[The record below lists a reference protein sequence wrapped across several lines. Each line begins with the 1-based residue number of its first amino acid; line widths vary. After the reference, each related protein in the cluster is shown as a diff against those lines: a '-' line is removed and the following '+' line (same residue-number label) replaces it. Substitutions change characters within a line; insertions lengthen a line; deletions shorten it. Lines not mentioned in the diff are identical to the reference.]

1 MSKKIVIVGCGWL
14 GLPLAKELLAGGYDI
29 TGTTTTAEKLERIAA
44 HGIHPVMLKIGSDT
58 LEMSDNTISIW
69 EADIFIVAIPPRVAA
84 QGADF
89 HISQMR
95 ALLEHIP
102 ASSTLIYISST
113 SVYPPLAGNYSESF
127 KLNLENTGNATLYQS
142 EQLIS
147 DRSSSTIVRCG
158 GLMGEQRI
166 SGRYF
171 ASKEVSG
178 QNQPV
183 NYIHQIDAVSLIC
196 GIVENKLKGAYNLVA
211 PLHPTRAEVYAAN
224 SKKFGFVM
232 PTFKDDGIQRFIDG
246 TLIADKLDYTFHCP
260 DPRDFHS

>member
-1 MSKKIVIVGCGWL
+1 MPSKKIVVIGCGWL
-14 GLPLAKELLAGGYDI
+14 GLPLAKELVAFGHSVI
-29 TGTTTTAEKLERIAA
+29 GTTTTADRLE
-44 HGIHPVMLKIGSDT
+44 GIGAEGIEPRT
-58 LEMSDNTISIW
+58 LEIISDRLETSDETIW
-69 EADIFIVAIPPRVAA
+69 EADVFIVAIPPRVAA
-84 QGADF
+84 QGTDF

-95 ALLEHIP
+95 TLLEHIP

-113 SVYPPLAGNYSESF
+113 SVYPPLAGNYRESF
-127 KLNLENTGNATLYQS
+127 KLNLENTGNTTLYQA

-147 DRSSSTIVRCG
+147 GRSSSTIVRCG

-171 ASKEVSG
+171 AGKDVSG
-178 QNQPV
+178 QHQPV
-183 NYIHQIDAVSLIC
+183 NYIHQVDAVGLIC
-196 GIVENKLKGAYNLVA
+196 RVVEKELEGVYNLVT

-232 PTFKDDGIQRFIDG
+232 PTFKDDGIQRIIDG
-246 TLIADKLDYTFHCP
+246 NLIADKLNYTFQYP